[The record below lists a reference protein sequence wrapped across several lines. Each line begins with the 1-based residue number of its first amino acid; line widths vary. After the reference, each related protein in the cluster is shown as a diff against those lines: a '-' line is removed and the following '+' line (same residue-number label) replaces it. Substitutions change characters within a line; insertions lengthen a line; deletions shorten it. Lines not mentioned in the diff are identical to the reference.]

1 MKDID
6 KLYLEYCGYKP
17 EEVEWDYTTSHKYK
31 SFKAGYD
38 AMQKLINDK
47 GLALQSD
54 MDKTIA
60 QNFALKSRII
70 ELETDLVNTK
80 ATLKLYIYNQKNIE
94 KKCSDCVHHIIE
106 RCGIGMVSCHC
117 ETECHNKSAWVL
129 KDK

>member
-17 EEVEWDYTTSHKYK
+17 EEVDWDYTASQRYK
-31 SFKAGYD
+31 TFKAGYD

-70 ELETDLVNTK
+70 ELETDLINTK
-80 ATLKLYIYNQKNIE
+80 ASLKESIAQQREMRKQEAVDMYARFP
-94 KKCSDCVHHIIE
+94 C
-106 RCGIGMVSCHC
+106 
-117 ETECHNKSAWVL
+117 
-129 KDK
+129 